1 MNQTQALDILKMG
14 YNVYL
19 TGSAGSGKTFLL
31 NQYISYLRGKGVEVG
46 VTASTG
52 VAATHMNGMTI
63 HSWAGFGIKDTLS
76 DEELLQL
83 ITKRYLDDRLKA
95 AKVLIIDEVSML
107 HAFQLD
113 LVDRICRIFRG
124 AQHLPFGGLQV
135 ILCGDFFQ
143 LPPVGQNGQPA
154 NFVNKAEIW
163 PNMNLKICYLNE
175 QHRHKD
181 DRLIQVLND
190 IRTNKVSAETLK
202 HLESRHSLATQNT
215 DDITKLYTH
224 NIDVS
229 AINERK
235 LASLPGE
242 TFRYNM
248 RYSGNKKIVAA
259 MVKNCLAPETLCL
272 KHGAVVMFVKNNF
285 DQGYVNG
292 TLGKVVGFNEDNFPI
307 VQALSGKQI
316 VAAPLSWIIEEN
328 DSAKAEIVQIPL
340 RLAWAITVHKS
351 QGMSLDAAEIDLS
364 KSFEPGMGY
373 VALSRVCSL
382 DGINLKGLNN
392 IALKINEEV
401 AKFDEE
407 LLQQSK
413 LVEAE
418 LSQLNSEEKYLRQTN
433 YLAAIA
439 PAGGRPAKRPKKT
452 AESTYAVTK
461 ALVEKG
467 ILIEEIAHRRG
478 MTKNTIMNHLEK
490 LAVSDKELN
499 LEYLKPSAERLLNIK
514 LAFDQT
520 GDSKLAPVK
529 EILSDDYSYE
539 EIRLARLFLGQE
551 KSS

>member
-1 MNQTQALDILKMG
+1 MKQDQALDILKMG
-14 YNVYL
+14 HNVYL

-31 NQYISYLRGKGVEVG
+31 NQYISYLKGKGVEVG

-63 HSWAGFGIKDTLS
+63 HSWAGFGIKYELTDS
-76 DEELLQL
+76 DLLQL
-83 ITKRYLDDRLKA
+83 FRKGYLSDRLKLT
-95 AKVLIIDEVSML
+95 KVLIIDEVSML

-113 LVDRICRIFRG
+113 LVDKICRAFRPEH
-124 AQHLPFGGLQV
+124 HLPFGGMQV

-143 LPPVGQNGQPA
+143 LPPVGQNGQPT
-154 NFVNKAEIW
+154 NFINKAAIW
-163 PNMNLKICYLNE
+163 PDMNLKICYLDE

-181 DRLIQVLND
+181 DRLVQVLND
-190 IRTNKVSAETLK
+190 IRTNNISAETLK
-202 HLESRHSLATQNT
+202 HLESRRCLAEQNT
-215 DDITKLYTH
+215 DDVTKLYTH

-242 TFRYNM
+242 AYRYNM

-259 MVKNCLAPETLCL
+259 LIKNCLAPEVLYL
-272 KHGAVVMFVKNNF
+272 KPGAIVMFVKNNF

-292 TLGKVVGFNEDNFPI
+292 TLGEVVHYNEDNFP
-307 VQALSGKQI
+307 VVKTRSGKLI

-382 DGINLKGLNN
+382 DGISLKGLNS
-392 IALKINEEV
+392 IALKINEAV
-401 AKFDEE
+401 LQFDLE

-413 LVEAE
+413 LVATE
-418 LSQLNSEEKYLRQTN
+418 LTELGQNEKVQLQSD
-433 YLAAIA
+433 YLASIA
-439 PAGGRPAKRPKKT
+439 PAGGKPIKRPKKT
-452 AESTYAVTK
+452 KESTYAATK
-461 ALVEKG
+461 ALVLKN
-467 ILIEEIAHRRG
+467 ISLEEIANRRG

-490 LAVSDKELN
+490 LAAKDKDID
-499 LEYLKPSAERLLNIK
+499 LEYLKPPAEHLIK
-514 LAFDQT
+514 IKWAFAQVD
-520 GDSKLAPVK
+520 DLKLAPVRD
-529 EILSDDYSYE
+529 ILGDEFSYE
-539 EIRLARLFLGQE
+539 EIRLARLFLDRD
-551 KSS
+551 